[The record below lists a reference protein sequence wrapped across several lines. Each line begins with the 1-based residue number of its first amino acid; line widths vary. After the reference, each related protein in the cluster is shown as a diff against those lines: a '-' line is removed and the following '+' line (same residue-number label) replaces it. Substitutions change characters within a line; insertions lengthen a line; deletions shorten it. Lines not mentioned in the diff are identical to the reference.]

1 MRLQDTSSVVT
12 PVTLPCN
19 HTASRP
25 RQVFIAECLSARV
38 SYYEMSI
45 DGGRQFKQKSSGLCV
60 STGTGST
67 SWTYNINKLTPQVVG
82 QVSCLADVIIVQ

>member
-1 MRLQDTSSVVT
+1 M
-12 PVTLPCN
+12 
-19 HTASRP
+19 
-25 RQVFIAECLSARV
+25 FIAECLSARV

-67 SWTYNINKLTPQVVG
+67 SWTYNINKLTPQVVA
-82 QVSCLADVIIVQ
+82 QVSRRRLQSRGMTVWREELYDVVKIDK